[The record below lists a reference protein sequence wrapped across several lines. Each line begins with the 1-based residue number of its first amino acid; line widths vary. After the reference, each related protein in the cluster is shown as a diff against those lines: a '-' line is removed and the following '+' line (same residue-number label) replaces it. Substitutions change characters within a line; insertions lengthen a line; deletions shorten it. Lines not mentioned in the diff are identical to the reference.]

1 MHVHAQ
7 SNFANRN
14 LDGILLFLNFPSSA
28 TRFVFIFFSQH
39 LDSFSPKSVV
49 PGLGAEGGCP
59 AKGREEA
66 SEDEKLCV
74 LTGHGFLD
82 TKLLQLC
89 TCGSVRIRASASTQ
103 HVLVIGAPCLEALQ
117 TQQWGCRPHETNEQ
131 TPPCLTSLF
140 SKKIY
145 LIEYL
150 FLFQPHPRGTQDP
163 SSPTGIEP
171 RPAALGAQSLNS
183 WATREALSFPLFVS
197 LPPRVRG
204 TRCRSFPTW
213 TTGKNHH
220 HRCHPAFSLRPRRLS
235 ASGSLGSALCGP
247 EQGCLSPVPPSPVRA
262 GWLDRRV
269 QNQAVRAD
277 NNTTSRALSV
287 RCTQHGTP

>member
-28 TRFVFIFFSQH
+28 TSFVFIFFSHH

-49 PGLGAEGGCP
+49 PGLGAEGGCR

-89 TCGSVRIRASASTQ
+89 TCGSVRIRALASTQ
-103 HVLVIGAPCLEALQ
+103 HVLVIGAPCLEAPQ

-131 TPPCLTSLF
+131 TPPCLASLF

-150 FLFQPHPRGTQDP
+150 FLFQPRGTQDP
-163 SSPTGIEP
+163 SSLTGIEP

-183 WATREALSFPLFVS
+183 WATREALSFPLFMCLPPTSCQRNEVS
-197 LPPRVRG
+197 VIPHVDHRQEPPQPVPSSVFPKASSSERVRFPRVR
-204 TRCRSFPTW
+204 
-213 TTGKNHH
+213 
-220 HRCHPAFSLRPRRLS
+220 SLRP
-235 ASGSLGSALCGP
+235 G
-247 EQGCLSPVPPSPVRA
+247 EGCLSPVTPSPVRA
-262 GWLDRRV
+262 GWLDRCV

-287 RCTQHGTP
+287 CCTQHGTP